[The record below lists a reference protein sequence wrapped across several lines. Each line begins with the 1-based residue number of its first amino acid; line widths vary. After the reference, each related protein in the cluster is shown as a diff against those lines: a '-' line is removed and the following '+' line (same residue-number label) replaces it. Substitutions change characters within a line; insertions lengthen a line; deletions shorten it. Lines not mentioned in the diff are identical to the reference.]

1 MKKVFEPEVIYE
13 SILKQKSFRFSI
25 RIAKF
30 YKVLIKRDNAYEP
43 IFKQVLR
50 SGTSIGANI
59 SEAQS
64 APTKKD
70 FINKLTIALKES
82 RETLYWLKLLKEIE
96 AISEQELNS
105 LQNDCEELIKML
117 VSSIKTSKGL

>member
-13 SILKQKSFRFSI
+13 SILQQKSFRFSI

-30 YKVLIKRDNAYEP
+30 YKVLIKRDNVYEP
-43 IFKQVLR
+43 IQVLR
-50 SGTSIGANI
+50 SRTSIGANI
-59 SEAQS
+59 SETQS

-82 RETLYWLKLLKEIE
+82 RETLYWLILLKEIE
-96 AISEQELNS
+96 AISE
-105 LQNDCEELIKML
+105 
-117 VSSIKTSKGL
+117 